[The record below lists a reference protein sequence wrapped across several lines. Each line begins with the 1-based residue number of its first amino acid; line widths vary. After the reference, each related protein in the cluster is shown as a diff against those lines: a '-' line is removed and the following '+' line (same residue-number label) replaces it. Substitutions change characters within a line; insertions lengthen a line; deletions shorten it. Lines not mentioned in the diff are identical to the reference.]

1 MNKSGGFV
9 FADLWTSIL
18 FSGVDNDN
26 TIYTAAL
33 LCQSMEEV
41 QDVLTIF
48 SFS

>member
-1 MNKSGGFV
+1 M
-9 FADLWTSIL
+9 FADLWMSIL
-18 FSGVDNDN
+18 FSGDDNDN
-26 TIYTAAL
+26 TAAL